1 MKLQQLLCELD
12 LKKVK
17 LLRHNI
23 SREDVAQNYH
33 RGERHFLAYQSL
45 QRPNRFGNCEY
56 ILSFLGTEG
65 TNGVYIGCYRVL
77 DCVPYQQVKELI
89 PDDFYVNNEGIPEST
104 VFYRL
109 EKTNLLA
116 DLENRLVIDWGKS
129 TRGWCQNGTTEK
141 EVLYIRPATSN
152 LTFTSYD
159 QIILSFEELQTIILN
174 SKEHLEWKTRL
185 SAVAGVYLIVDTQ
198 TGKQYVGSAS
208 GEEGGVWGRWS
219 AYVNTKHGGNKRL
232 IKLLEKEPTAYQRFQ
247 YSILEVFPIKRDKHD
262 ILRYEQIYKK
272 KLCSIEFG
280 LNDN

>member
-23 SREDVAQNYH
+23 SREDVAKNYH
-33 RGERHFLAYQSL
+33 RGSQYFQLYQSL
-45 QRPNRFGNCEY
+45 QHPNRFGDCEY
-56 ILSFLGTEG
+56 ILSFLGNEG
-65 TNGVYIGCYRVL
+65 TNGVYLGCYKIFG
-77 DCVPYQQVKELI
+77 CVPYQQVSNLI
-89 PDDFYVNNEGIPEST
+89 PDDLSINGGIPADE
-104 VFYRL
+104 VFYHL
-109 EKTNLLA
+109 EKTDFLA

-141 EVLYIRPATSN
+141 EVLYIRPTTSN

-159 QIILSFEELQTIILN
+159 QIILSFDELRTIILN
-174 SKEHLEWKTRL
+174 PKDHLEWENRL

-208 GEEGGVWGRWS
+208 GEDGGIWGRWS
-219 AYVNTKHGGNKRL
+219 TYAKTKHGGNKRL
-232 IKLLEKEPTAYQRFQ
+232 IELLEQEPTAYQRFQ

-262 ILRYEQIYKK
+262 ILRYEQLYKK
-272 KLCSIEFG
+272 KLCSIQFG